1 MKIPI
6 RCGFLLMVSVLAAT
20 VIVAGPASAHEKWF
34 QNASNFPL
42 RWDLFFRPLPLF
54 LAGTMLLAVL
64 VCQRCCGGCANVG
77 FYPVPRLSGLP
88 KTGGRF
94 STDSCR

>member
-54 LAGTMLLAVL
+54 LVGTMLLAVL
-64 VCQRCCGGCANVG
+64 VASVCGGCADVG
-77 FYPVPRLSGLP
+77 FYPVPRLSGLL

-94 STDSCR
+94 STGSCR